1 MMNCS
6 RAEGLFLTGPVGA
19 DVLQPPDAVAQPGGT
34 GQGRHGE
41 AQPCRLVGPGAG
53 RGGAGLQAKVAL
65 LAPALAHRLGQVID
79 RSGNFGIAREQHIH
93 AHEPAGAGRRR
104 PVAGKARWRRPRDRA
119 SRSPRWRRP
128 RHRPCR
134 RRTRDGAVR
143 VRTARTRPACRRS
156 GTVQAGTAP
165 PLPPAATA
173 PPCRAAPAPPP
184 TQAPPEVLPAEAQR
198 PPARADCQ
206 RPRAPQYRPQPA
218 PISRSWKATP
228 NQTEYRTFGQT
239 RDHST
244 RRRSRRLYIRGARRH
259 TVREGGP
266 GSMR

>member
-1 MMNCS
+1 MSAGRAWRRARRS
-6 RAEGLFLTGPVGA
+6 RAAGGGRAPRAGLRS
-19 DVLQPPDAVAQPGGT
+19 PP
-34 GQGRHGE
+34 
-41 AQPCRLVGPGAG
+41 GPG
-53 RGGAGLQAKVAL
+53 
-65 LAPALAHRLGQVID
+65 D
-79 RSGNFGIAREQHIH
+79 RSGWQLRDSPQT
-93 AHEPAGAGRRR
+93 AHPCPRACRCRPTR

-128 RHRPCR
+128 WHRPCR
-134 RRTRDGAVR
+134 RRTRDGGVR
-143 VRTARTRPACRRS
+143 ARTARTRPACRRS
-156 GTVQAGTAP
+156 GTVPAGTAP

-173 PPCRAAPAPPP
+173 QPCREGPAPPP

-244 RRRSRRLYIRGARRH
+244 RRCSRRLYIRGARRH